1 MIPFIL
7 IGLSIACYSVSQLA
21 QHSKLRWG
29 FNNPD
34 SFFHPGSWRRKYK
47 MPLEPAPNNFYY
59 RFFKLVHKERWP
71 TSATLTVNLTDFY
84 HASQSL
90 SFLTLSLGIS
100 LLANVNFFVVWIP
113 VLLIHFT
120 TYRLLQR

>member
-7 IGLSIACYSVSQLA
+7 IGLSIACYSCSQLS
-21 QHSKLRWG
+21 QHGKLRWG

-34 SFFHPGSWRRKYK
+34 SFFHPGSWKRKYK

-59 RFFKLVHKERWP
+59 RFFKIVHKERWP

-84 HASQSL
+84 HCCQSL
-90 SFLTLSLGIS
+90 SFITLSLGIS
-100 LLANVNFFVVWIP
+100 LLSGISFWFIWGGILVVHAT
-113 VLLIHFT
+113 V
-120 TYRLLQR
+120 YRLLQR